1 MSIHAHKLP
10 TIARSKLLELESAAD
25 EAQGLV
31 AKTTLRIKELEVA
44 IGTAGADSDT
54 SVANL
59 EHELS
64 RLRAVQS
71 KQQSLHSHR
80 AQLAA
85 RLGQWL
91 YTLSPNVQLVDV
103 KARRPVLAKGETH
116 LQAVTR
122 IRSDIEKLKNELR
135 LVQQAGPPIADVKRQ
150 ARDYVR
156 TLAERGRPTIKVGYE
171 TGFELVMPTSSYS
184 STPLLSAV
192 LAWLDPDTLINKIN
206 AEIAEYK
213 NQLRSVVESTSF
225 AGENWLLNGD
235 PAAPPEWSV
244 IGSFVRGP
252 NGEYQPQTIDFPSSQ
267 TIMIDLNN
275 PNGGLLTK
283 SIDANPTGTARNRC
297 HARLSKLGG
306 ASSPNAASASGKPA
320 SSSAARNSSRVHR

>member
-1 MSIHAHKLP
+1 VEDETVSIHAHKLP

-192 LAWLDPDTLINKIN
+192 LAWIDPDTLINKIN
-206 AEIAEYK
+206 AEIDRMPKPPMSLSKKDRLERFAYLTTEFAALERSEERMIEAAAE
-213 NQLRSVVESTSF
+213 QGQDIPRRVDAS
-225 AGENWLLNGD
+225 
-235 PAAPPEWSV
+235 PAAV
-244 IGSFVRGP
+244 
-252 NGEYQPQTIDFPSSQ
+252 
-267 TIMIDLNN
+267 LNVE
-275 PNGGLLTK
+275 PK
-283 SIDANPTGTARNRC
+283 DVTA
-297 HARLSKLGG
+297 A
-306 ASSPNAASASGKPA
+306 KPKVA
-320 SSSAARNSSRVHR
+320 

>member
-1 MSIHAHKLP
+1 MMSVHAHKL
-10 TIARSKLLELESAAD
+10 TTLSRTKLLELESAAD
-25 EAQGLV
+25 EAQSLV

-44 IGTAGADSDT
+44 IGTADSDT

-150 ARDYVR
+150 AREYVR

-192 LAWLDPDTLINKIN
+192 LAWIDPDTLINKIN
-206 AEIAEYK
+206 AEIDRMPKPPMSLSKKDRLERFAYLTNEFAALERSEERMIEAAAE
-213 NQLRSVVESTSF
+213 QGQDIPRRVDAS
-225 AGENWLLNGD
+225 
-235 PAAPPEWSV
+235 PAAV
-244 IGSFVRGP
+244 
-252 NGEYQPQTIDFPSSQ
+252 
-267 TIMIDLNN
+267 LNVE
-275 PNGGLLTK
+275 PK
-283 SIDANPTGTARNRC
+283 DVTA
-297 HARLSKLGG
+297 A
-306 ASSPNAASASGKPA
+306 KPKVA
-320 SSSAARNSSRVHR
+320 